1 MEKDTTMNE
10 LYILRHAPAV
20 PRGSPEYPLDADR
33 PLTREGIA
41 KMELIAQALA
51 AFDLGLEFILSSP
64 YVRAKQTAQIA
75 ADALGLRK
83 QLGFSEHL
91 ASEGPP
97 QKLIEE
103 LQRDHRTRASVMLV
117 GHEPY
122 LSEFVALLMSGDPQ
136 TGLRLKKGG
145 VCKLSLTELRFGRC
159 ATLEWL
165 LTPKQ
170 LTGLAGR

>member
-1 MEKDTTMNE
+1 MNE

-20 PRGSPEYPLDADR
+20 PRGAPEYSVDSDR
-33 PLTREGIA
+33 PLTSEGIE
-41 KMELIAQALA
+41 KMESIAQALA
-51 AFDLGLEFILSSP
+51 ALDLGVEFILSSP

-83 QLGFSEHL
+83 QLGFSENL
-91 ASEGPP
+91 AAEGSP

-103 LQRDHRTRASVMLV
+103 LRRDHRMRASVMLV

-122 LSEFVALLMSGDPQ
+122 LSEFVAVLMSGNPNSC
-136 TGLRLKKGG
+136 LRLKKGG